1 MAVVSSSRFL
11 SLSFSSNPNT
21 PASCCT
27 CVKMKTPG
35 AVNKDAAAI
44 LWYKHDLRIDDHPGI
59 VVASSMHRTL
69 VPLYIF
75 DPRILSRFSDDMV
88 ELLLFALEDLKR
100 SLKERGSNL
109 MIRFGAAESVIE
121 GLVKEVKVTNI
132 YVEEEVEFG
141 LWSMLEGVK
150 ETLDTIPSAEGTPKL
165 VIWNTPFYDMKSLK
179 VLPKSYAEF
188 KKLKLLIT
196 SPLSSQVLPNE
207 DLSFSWGTLPTLE
220 DLKKFMDDNVGMSR
234 NRWVLIEKASSASE
248 LQKAQTATL
257 STVVQGLREQ
267 EFIENSPNESTL
279 KKIQRKRHVKS
290 VFVTQ
295 SGNIVGGGTNL
306 VLNALSAYLRYL
318 EETSQD
324 EWKEVHEKMR
334 AVETREGASFGA
346 LFGSALLLGIISRR
360 RVYYEAFE
368 YEKERNAGSI
378 LPFGYLAKTVAAAFN
393 TVCSIEWYTLL
404 ALKGKEASWRG
415 SPVRIWRWNG
425 YLIHYTLTG
434 DEGPA
439 LLLVHGFGALWSH
452 YRDNIDNIAE
462 GGNRVWAMTLL
473 GFGESEKPN
482 IVYTEVVWAKLLRD
496 FIIEVVREPVHL
508 VGNSI
513 GGYIAAIVTCL
524 WPALAKSVILLNS
537 AGIVVPGY
545 SGACRSDVRE
555 TSGAAWLGARF
566 LSLFLRLNLRN
577 TLKSCYPIR
586 SDRADKWL
594 IQEMLRASYD
604 PGVVVVLESIFSFD
618 LSVPLNYLLQGFE
631 KRVLVL
637 QGMKDPLCDSRSR
650 LAMLREH
657 SEGIVIRELNAGHC
671 PHDEKPEEIN
681 SIIQEWVVTL
691 ESEVL
696 TTSSKSTFH
705 VS

>member
-1 MAVVSSSRFL
+1 MNEELLGPEIPYLSAIGALMYLVNTTRPDIAFSVNLLASPLYLVSHSFFTSMAVVSSSRFL

-207 DLSFSWGTLPTLE
+207 DLSFSWVVYALGTLPTLE

-234 NRWVLIEKASSASE
+234 NRWVLIEKASSTSE

-267 EFIENSPNESTL
+267 EFIENSPNDSTL

-324 EWKEVHEKMR
+324 EWKE
-334 AVETREGASFGA
+334 
-346 LFGSALLLGIISRR
+346 
-360 RVYYEAFE
+360 YE
-368 YEKERNAGSI
+368 
-378 LPFGYLAKTVAAAFN
+378 
-393 TVCSIEWYTLL
+393 
-404 ALKGKEASWRG
+404 
-415 SPVRIWRWNG
+415 SP
-425 YLIHYTLTG
+425 LIFLY
-434 DEGPA
+434 
-439 LLLVHGFGALWSH
+439 V
-452 YRDNIDNIAE
+452 I
-462 GGNRVWAMTLL
+462 
-473 GFGESEKPN
+473 
-482 IVYTEVVWAKLLRD
+482 
-496 FIIEVVREPVHL
+496 
-508 VGNSI
+508 
-513 GGYIAAIVTCL
+513 IVTL
-524 WPALAKSVILLNS
+524 IP
-537 AGIVVPGY
+537 
-545 SGACRSDVRE
+545 R
-555 TSGAAWLGARF
+555 
-566 LSLFLRLNLRN
+566 
-577 TLKSCYPIR
+577 YPM
-586 SDRADKWL
+586 K
-594 IQEMLRASYD
+594 
-604 PGVVVVLESIFSFD
+604 SFD
-618 LSVPLNYLLQGFE
+618 
-631 KRVLVL
+631 RVI
-637 QGMKDPLCDSRSR
+637 KASK
-650 LAMLREH
+650 
-657 SEGIVIRELNAGHC
+657 IF
-671 PHDEKPEEIN
+671 
-681 SIIQEWVVTL
+681 VV
-691 ESEVL
+691 
-696 TTSSKSTFH
+696 
-705 VS
+705 